1 MFLKQPITAVLS
13 GSITWRLRGLNKP
26 PFVNKAP
33 LIRALQKPLDH
44 RAMPCMINI
53 LQTETIYPPR
63 LNIPL
68 LCVCV
73 CVCARNNTCGN
84 CSRVVPWFVP
94 PYVYTN
100 ITFHKNTPTVRLCA
114 YEAEQC
120 FAGMCACVFV
130 YVWTVIG
137 TGRNRNHALWLK
149 WP

>member
-73 CVCARNNTCGN
+73 CAHATIHVAI
-84 CSRVVPWFVP
+84 VPVLSHDLSLP
-94 PYVYTN
+94 MYIL
-100 ITFHKNTPTVRLCA
+100 ITFPKNTPTVRLCA